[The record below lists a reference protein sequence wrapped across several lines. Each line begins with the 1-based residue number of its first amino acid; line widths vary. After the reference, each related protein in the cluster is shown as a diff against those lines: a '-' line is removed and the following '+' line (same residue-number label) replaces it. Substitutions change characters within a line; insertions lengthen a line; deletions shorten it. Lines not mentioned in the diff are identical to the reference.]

1 MLNQEKLKSVLNYDQ
16 ESGVFV
22 WKVAKKGLAKGTIA
36 GNTRPD
42 QYKRIVIDGKCY
54 YAHRLAW
61 MYVYGSFPKHQI
73 DHINRNPNDN
83 RILNLRL
90 ATQKQNLENTSKS
103 QKNTSGF
110 KGVSWMKRTGKFRAF
125 ITHNQK
131 YHHLGVFDTAI
142 EAKNAYTQA
151 TQRFFTHAT

>member
-1 MLNQEKLKSVLNYDQ
+1 MLLKEKLRSILDYNQDT
-16 ESGVFV
+16 GVFV
-22 WKVAKKGLAKGTIA
+22 WRIAKRGLSKGSIA

-42 QYKRIVIDGKCY
+42 QYRRIVIDGKCY

-61 MYVYGSFPKHQI
+61 MHVYGYFPKNQI

-83 RILNLRL
+83 RITNLRL

-110 KGVSWMKRTGKFRAF
+110 KGVSWIKKTGKFRAF

-142 EAKNAYTQA
+142 EAKNAYAKAAQKI
-151 TQRFFTHAT
+151 FTHAT